1 MCEVKLTF
9 AAKREYV
16 ATLHFALLN
25 AGNLA
30 VRLFL
35 MAVSCM
41 NTTSFFKLVFGLS
54 LFTFAA
60 VHHLA
65 IAGDDITPTT
75 LTAAKAAAMATVP
88 AEKVLLMHNG
98 KVISGMIKQSSTGYV
113 VIKPEGQMILPFEHV
128 RLEAEDLEDA
138 YLQQRNALP
147 DHSAAA
153 HCELARWC
161 LTYGLK
167 DQAQRELQEALRRE
181 PGSVTAKN
189 MLQRLSDQLLATND
203 LPILK
208 EKNGRYSMLGD
219 VKPVHTL
226 EALGGLPRDAAGDFV
241 SKVQPLLVNRCATAG
256 CHGPGSGQDFELQRA
271 KVGKGNPKSQSE
283 RNLAAVL
290 ARIDRDRPLS
300 SPLLTKLR
308 GDSKS
313 SATKATHGGLS
324 AEQTQVLRQ
333 WVTSL
338 SNNSDKKNFA
348 EKSDVQGPAFA
359 KDATFPVGSQLD
371 LVDESLIGTPIATDE
386 PPKTSRRKEPKNK
399 PVVDELDADKEP
411 RSPPKLRK
419 PDAFDPDEFNS
430 ESGL

>member
-1 MCEVKLTF
+1 
-9 AAKREYV
+9 
-16 ATLHFALLN
+16 
-25 AGNLA
+25 
-30 VRLFL
+30 
-35 MAVSCM
+35 M
-41 NTTSFFKLVFGLS
+41 NTSSFFKLAFGLA
-54 LFTFAA
+54 L
-60 VHHLA
+60 LA
-65 IAGDDITPTT
+65 IASDKPFLLAIDDITPTT
-75 LTAAKAAAMATVP
+75 LTAAKAAAMATAP
-88 AEKVLLMHNG
+88 AEKVLLLHNG
-98 KVISGMIKQSSTGYV
+98 KAISGMIKQSSTGYV

-128 RLEAEDLEDA
+128 RLEADDLEDA
-138 YLQQRNALP
+138 YRQQHNALP

-167 DQAQRELQEALRRE
+167 DQAQRELQEAIRRE

-219 VKPVHTL
+219 VRPVHTL

-271 KVGKGNPKSQSE
+271 KVGKGNPKALSE

-300 SPLLTKLR
+300 SVLLTKLR

-324 AEQTQVLRQ
+324 AEQMQVLRQ
-333 WVTSL
+333 WVSSFSNKADKGDRDAPVLTKDSTSTL
-338 SNNSDKKNFA
+338 
-348 EKSDVQGPAFA
+348 
-359 KDATFPVGSQLD
+359 TSQAAQTE
-371 LVDESLIGTPIATDE
+371 ESVIGTPIEAE
-386 PPKTSRRKEPKNK
+386 SVKTSVRNNVKNK
-399 PVVDELDADKEP
+399 PVVDELDAGDEVRP
-411 RSPPKLRK
+411 LLKLRK

-430 ESGL
+430 ESGS